1 MTRLGSGT
9 QIQVAFWWQNKAFKW
24 SKGSIQGALSAC
36 SNTLRSS
43 ETMLF
48 VFLPISTKRL
58 CLIRMWLSYASTIT
72 LWIVPVHTLWPVGSV
87 QAAAQLQISYCE
99 DGMHWLDSCSKICI
113 VGGYFSGTLERGQM
127 GDNLEF
133 LVRFW
138 VAFRCFV
145 YLINTSVIFM
155 HEGMCRVLLMLG
167 LIVVT
172 FVSEKRIMAVIGLR
186 VVLATGPGNPPAVR
200 VRTGKTVRFGSRTV
214 QKPDPQRLGGPNPDP

>member
-1 MTRLGSGT
+1 MTSSHLRPRIWSTISWRNCMTRLGSGT

-72 LWIVPVHTLWPVGSV
+72 LWIVPLHTLWPVGSV

-113 VGGYFSGTLERGQM
+113 VGGYFLALWSVDRW
-127 GDNLEF
+127 
-133 LVRFW
+133 VIIWSFW
-138 VAFRCFV
+138 W
-145 YLINTSVIFM
+145 
-155 HEGMCRVLLMLG
+155 G
-167 LIVVT
+167 
-172 FVSEKRIMAVIGLR
+172 
-186 VVLATGPGNPPAVR
+186 
-200 VRTGKTVRFGSRTV
+200 FGSLFGV
-214 QKPDPQRLGGPNPDP
+214 LFI